1 MNLEEFKQLY
11 SKNFK
16 IWTRGRCGWVC
27 DVATTVIFA
36 SLLILISSLIDKDI
50 KKPTSYLPLAQNI
63 GPINNTG
70 VFPLNQKIQLEMLA
84 KNPIIAGLRFGV
96 MK

>member
-1 MNLEEFKQLY
+1 MNSEEFKQLY

-16 IWTRGRCGWVC
+16 IWTRGRCGWLC
-27 DVATTVIFA
+27 DVITTVVFA
-36 SLLILISSLIDKDI
+36 GILILISSLIDKDI
-50 KKPTSYLPLAQNI
+50 KDATSYLPLAQNI

-70 VFPLNQKIQLEMLA
+70 QFPDNQRIQLQMLA
-84 KNPIIAGLRFGV
+84 MNPIIAGLRFGV